1 MGKVIG
7 FCNQKGGTGKTT
19 TIVNLAS
26 YFALAGKKTLV
37 IDLDAQANATS
48 GLGIDKDGQS
58 FTIYEALTQNIPPE
72 QAITHTNIRYLYLIP
87 ASSALSGAEI
97 ELVQLD
103 NREFLLKEMI
113 RKIRDNFEYIFID
126 SPPSL
131 GILAINIL
139 AASDSVIIP
148 IQCEYYAL
156 EGLSRLMQTL
166 DLIRERL
173 NPSLDIEGIVLT
185 MADFRTRLSSQVID
199 EVKNFFKDKVYDS
212 IIPRNIRL
220 SEAPSFGKPIYFYE
234 PYSTGARAYYNL
246 ACEVLKETIKGV
258 YDGEEGIRQ
267 GVGSINSQERVDASQ
282 GTGTSST
289 ERIHLY

>member
-48 GLGIDKDGQS
+48 GLGIDKDSQS
-58 FTIYEALTQNIPPE
+58 VTIYEALTQNIPPE
-72 QAITHTNIRYLYLIP
+72 QTIIHTNIRYLYLIP
-87 ASSALSGAEI
+87 AGPSLSGAEI

-113 RKIRDNFEYIFID
+113 NKVRDNFEYIFID

-139 AASDSVIIP
+139 AAVDSVIIP

-199 EVKNFFKDKVYDS
+199 EVKSFFKDKVFNT

-234 PYSTGARAYYNL
+234 PCSSGAKAYYNL
-246 ACEVLKETIKGV
+246 ACEILKETIKGV
-258 YDGEEGIRQ
+258 YDGEESVRQ
-267 GVGSINSQERVDASQ
+267 GVGGSDTQERIDIEQ
-282 GTGTSST
+282 GTDASST